1 MAKISKQTQDE
12 RKNKDLIPTV
22 NEYAPNE
29 VGEVDLYQKREK
41 IYTRAIEGFY
51 QRIRLYTGWPLLL
64 GFFLT
69 PWIHWNGHQSIWFD
83 LPNRKFYIFNAVFWP
98 QDFMFLAWVLIIAA
112 FGLFLFTTLFGRV
125 WCGYSCPQTVW
136 TSIFMWVEQKTEGSR
151 NQRIKLDH
159 APWSFE
165 KFARKFAKHALW
177 AGFALLTGFTFIAY
191 FTDVRSMVADFVTG
205 TAQDEIYIWVGIFG
219 FLTYLNA
226 GWMRE
231 QVCMYMCPYAR
242 FQSALFDRDTLIVT
256 YDEKRGEPRGARRVH
271 DGEKNP
277 ELGDCVDCQ
286 LCVQVCP
293 VGIDIRDGIQ
303 YECINCA
310 LCIDACNSVMEKI
323 GYAPN
328 LISYTTENA
337 LDGKPSKLLRPKTI
351 GYGVAFLAMIIA
363 LTSAIALRNTIDV
376 KVLRERS
383 TLFQELDGQIINVYT
398 LKVANL
404 DTADHSYTVS
414 TNLTAATIEGRTQFT
429 VRSGDLLELPLRISI
444 PDSSW
449 SGRNQKIIFS
459 VCDTTG
465 SRCTREE
472 NSFVGPIR

>member
-12 RKNKDLIPTV
+12 RKNKDLIPVV

-64 GFFLT
+64 GFFLM

-83 LPNRKFYIFNAVFWP
+83 LPNRKFYIFNMVFWP
-98 QDFMFLAWVLIIAA
+98 QDFMFLAWTLIIAA

-165 KFARKFAKHALW
+165 KFARKFSKHALW

-191 FTDVRSMVADFVTG
+191 FTDVRSMVVEFFTG
-205 TAQDEIYIWVGIFG
+205 TAQEEVYIWVGIFSL
-219 FLTYLNA
+219 LTYLNA

-242 FQSALFDRDTLIVT
+242 FQSAMFDRDTLIVT
-256 YDEKRGEPRGARRVH
+256 YDEKRGEPRGSRRVH
-271 DGEKNP
+271 DGEKSDD
-277 ELGDCVDCQ
+277 LGDCIDCQ

-337 LDGKPSKLLRPKTI
+337 LDGKPSKLLRPKTV
-351 GYGVAFLAMIIA
+351 GYGAAFLIMIIA
-363 LTSAIALRNTIDV
+363 LTSAIALRETIDI

-383 TLFQELDGQIINVYT
+383 ALFQEQHGQIINVYT

-404 DTADHSYTVS
+404 DTVDHQYTLSIDLANAVVQGK
-414 TNLTAATIEGRTQFT
+414 TEFT
-429 VRSGDLLELPLRISI
+429 VRTGDLLELPLRIAVPASEW
-444 PDSSW
+444 P
-449 SGRNQKIIFS
+449 GRNQRINFS
-459 VCDTTG
+459 VCAKTSG
-465 SRCTREE
+465 ECRREE
-472 NSFVGPIR
+472 NSFVGPIQ